1 MSDKGIRLK
10 AKTQTI
16 RKNDTYTPPSKEEF
30 LKMREPSKKEDTPK
44 KIFLNIDGHCL
55 INVDDIS
62 HIGIEKVTTLG
73 SCEDLA
79 KITDPNEKIKV
90 KTVYMV
96 KIQSSSGFV
105 LWSSNAGDKA
115 EITHLYYRIHE
126 ILKKYGITIQYV
138 GLNPL
143 NSDCKRRNFMM
154 FNQDPMPSTTFISI
168 RNRLILNV
176 NEILTISIVKEKE
189 DEYFVQAQMKT
200 GVIENLH
207 TAFNS
212 IEKAENFYLEVQN
225 ALFDLDTVRMIGI

>member
-1 MSDKGIRLK
+1 MNDKVIRLQ
-10 AKTQTI
+10 A
-16 RKNDTYTPPSKEEF
+16 RMRHKNDTYNPPLKEGF
-30 LKMREPSKKEDTPK
+30 LKMRESSKKDDTPK
-44 KIFLNIDGHCL
+44 KIFLNIDGQCL

-62 HIGIEKVTTLG
+62 YVGIERAAASG
-73 SCEDLA
+73 SR
-79 KITDPNEKIKV
+79 I
-90 KTVYMV
+90 VYAV
-96 KIQSSSGFV
+96 KIRSSNGFIH
-105 LWSSNAGDKA
+105 WSSNAGDKV
-115 EITHLYYRIHE
+115 EISHLYYRIHE
-126 ILKKYGITIQYV
+126 ILKNYGISINYV
-138 GLNPL
+138 ELEPS

-154 FNQDPMPSTTFISI
+154 FIEETMPGTTFLSI

-200 GVIENLH
+200 GVIEKLH

>member
-1 MSDKGIRLK
+1 MNDKVIRLQ
-10 AKTQTI
+10 A
-16 RKNDTYTPPSKEEF
+16 RMRHKNDTYSPPLKEEI

-62 HIGIEKVTTLG
+62 YVGIEKGIAMRSSEEIAKDT
-73 SCEDLA
+73 DL
-79 KITDPNEKIKV
+79 NEKIRSKI
-90 KTVYMV
+90 VYSV
-96 KIQSSSGFV
+96 KIRSSSGFI
-105 LWSSNAGDKA
+105 LWSSDIGDKV
-115 EITHLYYRIHE
+115 EIAHLYYRIHE
-126 ILKKYGITIQYV
+126 ILKKYGITTQYV
-138 GLNPL
+138 EFEPS

-154 FNQDPMPSTTFISI
+154 FIEEAMPGTTFLSI

-176 NEILTISIVKEKE
+176 NEILTIAIVKEKE